1 VEVPLCLEQVV
12 YSTLVVIE
20 VYREAAICMISILV
34 SILEVGHWCIK
45 NTKYIQIFQQKGENI
60 SIDCNANQIGHHPDH
75 KYQGLQNTSTSTS
88 TNTNTK

>member
-1 VEVPLCLEQVV
+1 MFGTGGLQYVGGDRSIQRGSNMHDLYFGL
-12 YSTLVVIE
+12 YSRGGTLV
-20 VYREAAICMISILV
+20 YY
-34 SILEVGHWCIK
+34 
-45 NTKYIQIFQQKGENI
+45 KYIQIFQQKGENI